1 MDYLSIDA
9 INHTITEDNWI
20 IFRLLFEKDAR
31 IYCIAIRNNIMK
43 C

>member
-9 INHTITEDNWI
+9 INHIITQDNWI
-20 IFRLLFEKDAR
+20 MFRLSFKKE
-31 IYCIAIRNNIMK
+31 YYIAICNNIMK